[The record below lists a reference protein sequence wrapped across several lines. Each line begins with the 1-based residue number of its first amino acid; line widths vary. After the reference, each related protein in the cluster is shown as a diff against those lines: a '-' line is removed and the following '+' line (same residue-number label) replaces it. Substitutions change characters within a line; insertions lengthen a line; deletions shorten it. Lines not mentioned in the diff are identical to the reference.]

1 MRSLSIFF
9 ISVVIGLSACQSQE
23 VETRS
28 RQSQGAKRSQA
39 PVTDKSI
46 TTSSAPSKSTSHP
59 IFQTILAEL
68 QNNTTIP
75 LSLPTYIP
83 EYDQPN
89 SLYALIEKTT
99 ASEYTILLAFTQ
111 DCTGGTACRLGG
123 VSGKKIS
130 SQDSKLNGQEVAL
143 VNNITGYFTDAVC
156 GANCSDSTLSWV
168 QNDIYYTVALQ
179 GGKLENLVKMA
190 NSAIAPNTTVKSSST
205 PVTKEFLISSAG
217 IGVAR
222 LGMTLGELK
231 QILGED
237 AEFRIESSFMVDIN
251 AIAVI
256 QNGSTQYYILY
267 PVGTT
272 LTDSEPITYLMTK
285 NPDYRTQEEI
295 GVGTTLQQAETIY
308 GEATLF
314 FNTSNESREYVSF
327 ANQKSQNIR
336 FRPSINDVG
345 FAGIY
350 GSDLEEYNETQDF
363 HSSAKIDSIEV
374 FCPPQNCASN

>member
-1 MRSLSIFF
+1 M
-9 ISVVIGLSACQSQE
+9 
-23 VETRS
+23 
-28 RQSQGAKRSQA
+28 QA

-46 TTSSAPSKSTSHP
+46 TTSSAPSQSTSHP
-59 IFQTILAEL
+59 IFQPILAEL

-75 LSLPTYIP
+75 FSLPTYIP

-89 SLYALIEKTT
+89 SLYALIEKAT
-99 ASEYTILLAFTQ
+99 ASEYTILLAFTE
-111 DCTGGTACRLGG
+111 DCTGGTACGLGS
-123 VSGKKIS
+123 VSGKKMS
-130 SQDSKLNGQEVAL
+130 SQDSKLNGQEVVL

-168 QNDIYYTVALQ
+168 QNGIYYNVALQ

-190 NSAIAPNTTVKSSST
+190 NSAIAPDTITPNTTVKSSST

-231 QILGED
+231 QILGKD
-237 AEFRIESSFMVDIN
+237 AEFRIQSSFMVDIN
-251 AIAVI
+251 AISVI

-267 PVGTT
+267 PMGTT
-272 LTDSEPITYLMTK
+272 LTDSEPITNLMTK

-295 GVGTTLQQAETIY
+295 GVATTLQQAETIY
-308 GEATLF
+308 GEAALF
-314 FNTSNESREYVSF
+314 FNTLNESREYVSF

-374 FCPPQNCASN
+374 FCRPQNCASN